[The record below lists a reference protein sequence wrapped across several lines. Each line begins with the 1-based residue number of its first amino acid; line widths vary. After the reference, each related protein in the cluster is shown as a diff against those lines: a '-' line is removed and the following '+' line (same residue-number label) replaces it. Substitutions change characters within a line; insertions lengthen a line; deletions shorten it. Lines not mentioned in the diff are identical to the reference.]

1 MTNPLLTL
9 YTPGTRPEL
18 ITKAEKY
25 RPDAVIIDL
34 EDTVPREMK
43 ADVRAEI
50 AEIIPGLP
58 KKPLVRVNNEED
70 FLEDDLRSIVTGD
83 TLGVVL
89 PKVES
94 VDELAVAERAMAAA
108 EKEAGLAPDTVFLI
122 LQIESALGVLKCF
135 ELCSALSRIRSVTF
149 GSAEDGDLQQDL
161 GCTFSLE
168 GTELLYAR
176 SKVLLEARAAK
187 LPFVLDGA
195 FSEIGNDEALRAD
208 CTLSRRLGYD
218 GRTLIHPG
226 QIEVARSVYALSAE
240 QSAHYKMVVL
250 EFEAALARGDAS
262 IKVNDRLIDYAMY
275 NQAKSVLM
283 RFEPAFFDTPWS

>member
-1 MTNPLLTL
+1 MPNPLLTL
-9 YTPGTRPEL
+9 YTPGTRPEF

-25 RPDAVIIDL
+25 NPDAVIIDL
-34 EDTVPREMK
+34 EDTVPREIK
-43 ADVRAEI
+43 ADTRAAI
-50 AEIIPGLP
+50 ADLIPSLAN
-58 KKPLVRVNNEED
+58 KPLVRVNNEEE
-70 FLEDDLRSIVTGD
+70 FLEDDLRAIVTGN

-94 VDELAVAERAMAAA
+94 VGELAVAEKAMAVA
-108 EKEAGLAPDTVFLI
+108 EKEARLAPDSVILI

-135 ELCSALSRIRSVTF
+135 ELCSALSRIQSVTF

-187 LPFVLDGA
+187 LPYVLDGA
-195 FSEIGNDEALRAD
+195 FSEIGNDDALRAD

-226 QIEVARSVYALSAE
+226 QIEVARAVYSLSEE
-240 QSAHYKMVVL
+240 QSDHYKTVVR
-250 EFEAALARGDAS
+250 EFEAALAKGDAS

-275 NQAKSVLM
+275 NQAKSVLT
-283 RFEPAFFDTPWS
+283 RFEPEFFE